1 MKFKRFE
8 PKDLIYNTIVAKP
21 DFNFIIHSGT
31 VYLQKQR
38 MHTGNF
44 SNNIKHIKS
53 GEASLHELNINRPSG
68 SLIYSFIKKDSTRYS
83 YKSVSTSNFDDEV
96 QFAYGDTL
104 TQQYP
109 VTSSLSRIYVPA
121 GPEFSSSVAPAHNN
135 KKYVRALANV
145 IRTQGSFSNG
155 LTYGTLGT
163 SEINMVCVPGIF
175 CGSGIE
181 KGSIKLR
188 YSVTGTLLAEAQDIN
203 KDGRL
208 IQVSGTTTGHTIG
221 NVVYNQGLILL
232 TSSTALDPS
241 YTDYYKST
249 SALSSPS
256 WTNFG
261 TGITQG
267 GTTLSH
273 GSVTG
278 SAYTVDF
285 KGINKIPTLTMY
297 AFSREGEMNLSSNPT
312 FLEKTEEKS
321 YDFTSS
327 SYTERIRNTK
337 KTNKSPYS
345 DHEEDFENVT
355 YISKV
360 GIYDKDKNLIA
371 IATLATPIKK
381 TEKREYMI
389 KMGID
394 F

>member
-8 PKDLIYNTIVAKP
+8 PKDLIYNTIVTKP

-31 VYLQKQR
+31 VYLQKQH
-38 MHTGNF
+38 MQAGNF
-44 SNNIKHIKS
+44 SNNVKHIQS
-53 GEASLHELNINRPSG
+53 GEVSLHELNINRPSG
-68 SLIYSFIKKDSTRYS
+68 SLIHSFIEKDSTRYS
-83 YKSVSTSNFDDEV
+83 YKNISTSNFDDET
-96 QFAYGDTL
+96 QFAHGDTL

-109 VTSSLSRIYVPA
+109 VTASLSRIYVPA
-121 GPEFSSSVAPAHNN
+121 GAEFSSSAAPAHGN

-163 SEINMVCVPGIF
+163 AEVNMVCVPGIF

-208 IQVSGTTTGHTIG
+208 IQVSGTTTGHTVG

-232 TSSTALDPS
+232 TSSATLDPD

-249 SALSSPS
+249 STLSSPS
-256 WTNFG
+256 WINFG
-261 TGITQG
+261 TGISQV
-267 GTTLSH
+267 GTTLDH
-273 GSVTG
+273 GSVPD

-297 AFSREGEMNLSSNPT
+297 AFSKEGEMNLSSNPT

-321 YDFTSS
+321 HDFTSS
-327 SYTERIRNTK
+327 SYIERVVSTK

-371 IATLATPIKK
+371 IASLATPIKK

-389 KMGID
+389 KIGID

>member
-1 MKFKRFE
+1 
-8 PKDLIYNTIVAKP
+8 LI
-21 DFNFIIHSGT
+21 H
-31 VYLQKQR
+31 
-38 MHTGNF
+38 
-44 SNNIKHIKS
+44 
-53 GEASLHELNINRPSG
+53 
-68 SLIYSFIKKDSTRYS
+68 SFIKKDSTRYS
-83 YKSVSTSNFDDEV
+83 YKSVSTSNFDDEA

-121 GPEFSSSVAPAHNN
+121 GPEFSSSAAPAHNN